1 MDSMKCLNTLDDER
15 ENRKMLLKLPEWIV
29 NRWNRQV
36 ASWRE
41 KEKKFPPFKE
51 FMQFMTKEAKI
62 ACDPV
67 TSLQSDL

>member
-1 MDSMKCLNTLDDER
+1 MKCLNILDDVR
-15 ENRKMLLKLPEWIV
+15 ENRKVLLKPPEWIV

-41 KEKKFPPFKE
+41 KERKFPPFIE
-51 FMQFMTKEAKI
+51 FMQFMTKEDKP

-67 TSLQSDL
+67 TSLQALKSD